1 MYDHIGLKVGN
12 LDASVRFYTAALAPL
27 GYVLCSRDDSGAG
40 FGPKGE
46 PALWLYLRQGGRQ
59 AGAHVAFR
67 APDHAAIKKFH
78 AEGLKAGGRDNGG
91 AGPRADY
98 SPTYYRRVPDRSR
111 RQQCRGGLYVA
122 RHAKRHRRRL
132 SAAATDRA
140 VHGSRILQGHSMI
153 PRTSPTHPTTSGTRC
168 AISARCTSGWCRA
181 L

>member
-27 GYVLCSRDDSGAG
+27 GYVLNSRDETGAG

-46 PALWLYLRQGGRQ
+46 PALWLYLSKDRP

-98 SPTYYRRVPDRSR
+98 SPTYYAAFLIDPD
-111 RQQCRGGLYVA
+111 GNNVE
-122 RHAKRHRRRL
+122 
-132 SAAATDRA
+132 A
-140 VHGSRILQGHSMI
+140 V
-153 PRTSPTHPTTSGTRC
+153 
-168 AISARCTSGWCRA
+168 CT
-181 L
+181 